1 MSLTKDRV
9 RYVIY
14 ALFLAELLFFT
25 RQSSYFGPYASPVI
39 LYGTAVALSMC
50 VLYYARG
57 RQWHLAPTAAVA
69 LPARQWWHTT
79 WARGLALATVVAA
92 GGLNNTNL
100 VKHEVRGFRP
110 ILEFADIIPALQ
122 AYARRWLVGAEIYTP
137 LTWELGYFELPTY
150 LPAMWFPF
158 VIAERLGFD
167 YRYMAWGIFLLGVAF
182 YELLVW
188 RLQKNAWQ
196 TALLALVPF
205 LSFYAFISHVWAY
218 VGITVEYM
226 LLGYYA
232 LLVAG
237 ILLRWWPLQ
246 AVGLLLC
253 LLSRYSLVFWAP
265 LYLGLMF
272 FYGSRRHA
280 LLIAGTVAVGIV
292 ALYIVPYLSHNWG
305 LFMEVQ
311 RSYTDAAA
319 YEWKHLN
326 SEGMPIHLYNGL
338 GFASFFYKYGHG
350 SLYDRIGLLKTVHVG
365 LLVSIVATAAVVYY
379 RQHVPRTDYRV
390 FVVVVL
396 KVYLATFYAFLQVPY
411 AYLVT
416 LGVFMSVFLVL
427 ITAGLKIPMAEPEPT
442 VVEGLN

>member
-1 MSLTKDRV
+1 M
-9 RYVIY
+9 RYLIY
-14 ALFLAELLFFT
+14 ALFFAELTLFT
-25 RQSSYFGPYASPVI
+25 WQRNYFGPYVSPAI
-39 LYGTAVALSMC
+39 LYLTALALSLS
-50 VLYYARG
+50 VLVYARG
-57 RQWHLAPTAAVA
+57 RQWNPVPTRVVQ
-69 LPARQWWHTT
+69 LPSRQWWHNT
-79 WARGLALATVVAA
+79 WARGVALATGAIA
-92 GGLNNTNL
+92 GGWYTTNL
-100 VKHEVRGFRP
+100 VKREVRGFRP

-158 VIAERLGFD
+158 VLAEWMGFD

-188 RLQKNAWQ
+188 RLHKNGLQ
-196 TALLALVPF
+196 TLLLALLPF
-205 LSFYAFISHVWAY
+205 VTFYAFITYVWAY

-246 AVGLLLC
+246 ALGLLLC
-253 LLSRYSLVFWAP
+253 ILSRYSLVFWAP

-280 LLIAGTVAVGIV
+280 LLIAGTVAVGVV
-292 ALYIVPYLSHNWG
+292 ALSIVPYLSHNWG

-326 SEGMPIHLYNGL
+326 GEGLPIHVYNGL

-365 LLVSIVATAAVVYY
+365 LLVSIVVAAGVVYY
-379 RQHVPRTDYRV
+379 RQNIQRTDYRV
-390 FVVVVL
+390 FVVVIL
-396 KVYLATFYAFLQVPY
+396 KLYLATFYAFLQVPY
-411 AYLVT
+411 AYLAT

-427 ITAGLKIPMAEPEPT
+427 ITAGLKSPSATPE
-442 VVEGLN
+442 VVES